1 MKLKGFDISQ
11 ILFENNIYNSEIKH
25 EIINKLKPFTI
36 FFDDCTGVCFVDQK
50 ENIINVLKEY
60 GKLSIQGHFINLNS
74 FISSEDISY
83 DYVYIGEFEIDGNE
97 AMKEFSKLIK
107 REENILLNNLENY
120 EEEWY
125 KLQRKALRI
134 CLDKEI
140 KILHDKINNA
150 EKELDSMKGIFN

>member
-1 MKLKGFDISQ
+1 MRLKGFDISQ
-11 ILFENNIYNSEIKH
+11 ILFENNIYNSEIKY

-36 FFDDCTGVCFVDQK
+36 FFDDCIGICFIDQK

-74 FISSEDISY
+74 FISSGDISY
-83 DYVYIGEFEIDGNE
+83 DYVHIGEFEIDGNE
-97 AMKEFSKLIK
+97 VMKEFSKLIK
-107 REENILLNNLENY
+107 REENILLNNLENF

-140 KILHDKINNA
+140 KVLHDRIKDA
-150 EKELDSMKGIFN
+150 EKDLASMKGIFN

>member
-1 MKLKGFDISQ
+1 MRLKGFDISQ
-11 ILFENNIYNSEIKH
+11 ILFENNIYNSEIKY

-36 FFDDCTGVCFVDQK
+36 FFDDCIGICFIDQK

-107 REENILLNNLENY
+107 REENILLNNLKKFK
-120 EEEWY
+120 EEWY

-140 KILHDKINNA
+140 KILHDKIKDA
-150 EKELDSMKGIFN
+150 ENDLASMKGIFI